1 MSYNPF
7 QALDLKVPREFH
19 EDLTRFSRTQSVAG
33 EKKNSLD
40 NPFDRYVDLWMLG
53 VCLGAREGRT
63 VELKGSAAHTF
74 VTGVVLATDPD
85 RIELLELLAI
95 GHTGDP
101 YIVAEPR
108 QVIDLANGFAAV
120 GVPMVVEM
128 LKSGRG
134 RPLWNLTEAV
144 LEEFERELQPVG
156 GAEPAKATKQAVKKE
171 A

>member
-7 QALDLKVPREFH
+7 QALDLKVPSEFH
-19 EDLTRFSRTQSVAG
+19 EDLTRYSRSQSLAG
-33 EKKNSLD
+33 EKKNPLD

-63 VELKGSAAHTF
+63 LEMKGNASHTF

-85 RIELLELLAI
+85 RIDLLELLAI

-101 YIVAEPR
+101 FIVAEAR

-120 GVPMVVEM
+120 GVPMVIEL

-144 LEEFERELQPVG
+144 LEEFERKLEPIG
-156 GAEPAKATKQAVKKE
+156 EPAAAKTSKKKA
-171 A
+171 

>member
-7 QALDLKVPREFH
+7 QALDLKVPSEFH
-19 EDLTRFSRTQSVAG
+19 EDLTRYSRSQSIAG
-33 EKKNSLD
+33 EKKNPLD

-63 VELKGSAAHTF
+63 VELKGPASRTF

-101 YIVAEPR
+101 YVVAEPR

-120 GVPMVVEM
+120 GVPTVVEM

-134 RPLWNLTEAV
+134 RPLWNLTTAV
-144 LEEFERELQPVG
+144 LDEFEREPQALTAHHPK
-156 GAEPAKATKQAVKKE
+156 PTKE
-171 A
+171 

>member
-7 QALDLKVPREFH
+7 QALDLKVPSEFH
-19 EDLTRFSRTQSVAG
+19 EDLTRYSRSQSLAG
-33 EKKNSLD
+33 EKKNPLD

-63 VELKGSAAHTF
+63 LELKGAAAHTF

-85 RIELLELLAI
+85 RIDLLELLAI

-101 YIVAEPR
+101 YIVAEAR
-108 QVIDLANGFAAV
+108 QVIELANGFAAV
-120 GVPMVVEM
+120 GVPMVIEL

-134 RPLWNLTEAV
+134 RPLWDLTEAV
-144 LEEFERELQPVG
+144 LEEFERKLEPVG
-156 GAEPAKATKQAVKKE
+156 AAAEPKKASKKKS
-171 A
+171 

>member
-7 QALDLKVPREFH
+7 QALDLKVPSEFH
-19 EDLTRFSRTQSVAG
+19 EDLTRYSRSQSLAG
-33 EKKNSLD
+33 EKKNPLD

-53 VCLGAREGRT
+53 VCLGARAGRT
-63 VELKGSAAHTF
+63 VDLKGPASEKF
-74 VTGVVLATDPD
+74 ITGVVLATDPD

-108 QVIDLANGFAAV
+108 RVIDLANGFAAG
-120 GVPMVVEM
+120 GVPSVVEM
-128 LKSGRG
+128 LKNGRN

-144 LEEFERELQPVG
+144 LDEFDREPGPLDINAAAP
-156 GAEPAKATKQAVKKE
+156 KTTKNRKKS
-171 A
+171 